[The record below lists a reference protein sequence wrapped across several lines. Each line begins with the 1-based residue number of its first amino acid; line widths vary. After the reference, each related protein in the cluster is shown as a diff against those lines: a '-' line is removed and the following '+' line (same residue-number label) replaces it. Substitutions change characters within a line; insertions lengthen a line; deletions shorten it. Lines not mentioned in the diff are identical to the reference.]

1 MSLPFTLH
9 PLTPPVGS
17 RAVPAE
23 FDEAAA
29 IFARAQAAYERG
41 AYREA
46 AGLFLSTAGALHVEG
61 DYAEACTAG
70 RTVSYWNAILAT
82 LAAGDADGAAPG
94 SHVGGPARPGV
105 HAAGRRTA
113 GSARI
118 GTLTTPFRHT
128 VGLVGPPAGTGSPPP
143 RSASPASGPE
153 AEEVAWVD
161 SSVTRC
167 VVPPTSVT
175 ARSATRPMRCVVPR
189 HVGDRGR
196 VTTARGR
203 SEETASVAQ
212 ERHPRGT
219 TRADAPGGPCP
230 AAPGPPGSP
239 GASA

>member
-82 LAAGDADGAAPG
+82 LAAGDADGA
-94 SHVGGPARPGV
+94 RQ
-105 HAAGRRTA
+105 
-113 GSARI
+113 
-118 GTLTTPFRHT
+118 
-128 VGLVGPPAGTGSPPP
+128 
-143 RSASPASGPE
+143 
-153 AEEVAWVD
+153 VA
-161 SSVTRC
+161 T
-167 VVPPTSVT
+167 
-175 ARSATRPMRCVVPR
+175 
-189 HVGDRGR
+189 
-196 VTTARGR
+196 
-203 SEETASVAQ
+203 SVAQ
-212 ERHPRGT
+212 HDPECTRPVAELLGRLESER
-219 TRADAPGGPCP
+219 
-230 AAPGPPGSP
+230 
-239 GASA
+239 